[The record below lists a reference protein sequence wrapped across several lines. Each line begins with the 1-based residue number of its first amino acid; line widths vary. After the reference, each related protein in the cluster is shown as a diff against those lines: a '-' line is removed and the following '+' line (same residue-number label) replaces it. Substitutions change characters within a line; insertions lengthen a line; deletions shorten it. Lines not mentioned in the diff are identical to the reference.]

1 MPVSYV
7 DISREE
13 LEDWLDSL
21 PHTWTRDS
29 RMAGIYY
36 IHLSD
41 TVAIKLSSTQTA
53 SSGSMGYAEGS
64 MKLSLVSLV
73 TKQLLNKKDA
83 DRSHFKR
90 TLNWKKT
97 WKDGVEHW
105 VSVYNNAKGF
115 YDRISEVGDRLEYK
129 RNLLKD
135 IESINGWEKNSF
147 LSSMH
152 EKVTNNNIL
161 TKAQEEGIEKFL
173 KNKAKTFEPRPSF
186 EPTPAPK
193 PTFAPRPSFEPR
205 PSVQKT
211 FTDAPSAVSGIVMTP
226 EQEKAMAR
234 LIALTEVASPVDK
247 TYTLIMI
254 NKARQGVKLTSEE
267 KQKLLGL
274 LKDYNIK

>member
-7 DISREE
+7 DITREE
-13 LEDWLDSL
+13 LEEWLDSL
-21 PHTWTRDS
+21 PNKWTKDP

-41 TVAIKLSSTQTA
+41 VVAVKLSSTQTA

-97 WKDGVEHW
+97 WKDGVDHW
-105 VSVYNNAKGF
+105 SSVYNNAKGF
-115 YDRISEVGDRLEYK
+115 YDRIAEIEDRVEYK
-129 RNLLKD
+129 KNLLED
-135 IESINGWEKNSF
+135 IESVYGWEKNTF
-147 LSSMH
+147 LTSMH

-161 TKAQEEGIEKFL
+161 TVAQEDAIAKFL
-173 KNKAKTFEPRPSF
+173 RNKAEPKKTFEPRPSF
-186 EPTPAPK
+186 EPSRPTYERPVSTP
-193 PTFAPRPSFEPR
+193 
-205 PSVQKT
+205 KT
-211 FTDAPSAVSGIVMTP
+211 YTDAPSAIKGIVMTP
-226 EQEKAMAR
+226 EQERAMAR
-234 LIALTEVASPVDK
+234 LVALTEVASPVDK

-254 NKARQGVKLTSEE
+254 NKARQGIKLSNEE

-274 LKDYNIK
+274 LKDYNI

>member
-21 PHTWTRDS
+21 PYIWTREP
-29 RMAGIYY
+29 RMSGIYY

-41 TVAIKLSSTQTA
+41 AVAIKLSSTQTA

-105 VSVYNNAKGF
+105 ASVYKNAKDF
-115 YDRISEVGDRLEYK
+115 YDRIAIVEDRAEYK

-135 IESINGWEKNSF
+135 IESVYGWDKNVF

-152 EKVTNNNIL
+152 EKVSNNSIL
-161 TKAQEEGIEKFL
+161 TKAQEEAIAKFV
-173 KNKAKTFEPRPSF
+173 KNRPIVSR
-186 EPTPAPK
+186 PAPM
-193 PTFAPRPSFEPR
+193 PPV
-205 PSVQKT
+205 SVQKT
-211 FTDAPSAVSGIVMTP
+211 FTDAQSAVRGIVFTP
-226 EQEKAMAR
+226 EQERAMNR
-234 LIALTEVASPVDK
+234 LVALTEVASPIDK

-254 NKARQGVKLTSEE
+254 NKARQGIKLTSEE

-274 LKDYNIK
+274 LKDYNIR

>member
-21 PHTWTRDS
+21 PYSWTREP

-41 TVAIKLSSTQTA
+41 AVAIKLSSTQTA

-105 VSVYNNAKGF
+105 ASVYKNAKDF
-115 YDRISEVGDRLEYK
+115 YDRIAIVEDRAEYK
-129 RNLLKD
+129 KKILKD
-135 IESINGWEKNSF
+135 IESVYGWDKNVF
-147 LSSMH
+147 LSSLH
-152 EKVTNNNIL
+152 EKVSNNSIL
-161 TKAQEEGIEKFL
+161 SKAQEEALAKIV
-173 KNKAKTFEPRPSF
+173 KNRPIVSR
-186 EPTPAPK
+186 PTPIP
-193 PTFAPRPSFEPR
+193 PEPVPVSRPV
-205 PSVQKT
+205 SVPKT
-211 FTDAPSAVSGIVMTP
+211 FTDAQSAVRGVVFTP
-226 EQEKAMAR
+226 EQEKAMSR

-274 LKDYNIK
+274 LKDYNIR

>member
-13 LEDWLDSL
+13 LENWLDSL
-21 PHTWTRDS
+21 SYKWTREP

-41 TVAIKLSSTQTA
+41 VVAVKLSSTQTA
-53 SSGSMGYAEGS
+53 SRGSMGYAEGS

-97 WKDGVEHW
+97 WKEGVEHW
-105 VSVYNNAKGF
+105 ATVYNNAKVF
-115 YDRISEVGDRLEYK
+115 YDRISEIEDRAEYK
-129 RNLLKD
+129 KNLLED
-135 IESINGWEKNSF
+135 IESVYGWDKNTF
-147 LSSMH
+147 LSNMH
-152 EKVTNNNIL
+152 EKVTNNGIL
-161 TKAQEEGIEKFL
+161 TVAQEDAIAKFL
-173 KNKAKTFEPRPSF
+173 RNKA
-186 EPTPAPK
+186 PTVSIPTTRSTPIVSRPAPI
-193 PTFAPRPSFEPR
+193 PAP
-205 PSVQKT
+205 KT
-211 FTDAPSAVSGIVMTP
+211 FTDAPSAVRGIVFTP
-226 EQEKAMAR
+226 EQERAMSR
-234 LIALTEVASPVDK
+234 LIALTEVATPEDK

-254 NKARQGVKLTSEE
+254 NKAKQGIKLSNEE